1 MKKNSKKFLA
11 LFLAFGMTIQPA
23 GYIQAQE
30 VLTEAVTE
38 LSEIKENA
46 VQEESSAQ
54 SEAPVQTEVPA
65 QTETPVQTE
74 VPAHSEVPTQ
84 TEAPAQSE
92 VPAQTEAPV
101 QSEVQTE
108 TPMQSESA
116 TEACVTTPETEPEL
130 LEKTELKKTRA
141 ISKESPDT
149 ESVTEADTDGAT
161 YAVDN
166 STTLADGVYIPDQF
180 TVTGGSSKTTF
191 TCSKINVSAGKASAT
206 IEISS
211 EKYTYVKANGQKY
224 TTVTSGGKAV
234 VTFPVQLNKEN
245 KIIAYTTAMGGKEI
259 TYMITITINEDLA
272 GAITEVPDDLSASE
286 KDNSAFTNKVDNST
300 TFKDAV
306 YTPDGFSYAGGT
318 NKTSFSCTKVTVNG
332 GKAFATIVI
341 KSAKYDYVKTNGC
354 KYVTS
359 QDTTAGT
366 ATVVIPIKLNED
378 NVIVAH
384 TTAMGG
390 KEISYTLKVTMN
402 ENQQEATSESETDT
416 SSETNTDSET
426 ESETTKETNKNP
438 GGTFKD
444 GDYSVDVT
452 SSAQMFRVIKAVIT
466 LKNGVYTANITL
478 SGTGYDF
485 LFMGTAAEAKADSSN
500 KIGYTVDADGK
511 YVFTIPVSALDQPIP
526 VAAHSKK
533 NDAWYDRTLTFQSG
547 TMKLIS
553 STQPQPGTETE
564 TEKTTEKT
572 TEKPNKKP
580 DKESKYED
588 DLSGATSAVNS
599 STSLADGVYTPD
611 KFSWSGGSGR
621 VSISCSKITVSGGQA
636 YATLVFSSSSYSYI
650 KANGRK
656 YTGSAGGGTT
666 SFTIP
671 VQLNANNTVIGMT
684 TAMSAAHEITYNI
697 YIYLAAADKAATEG
711 NKNSNSEEA
720 PQIVGLNYQSE
731 TKLDN
736 AKLLHIYNYDEGI
749 TLLEI
754 DMTTDVKWKK
764 EADATSQNEAEKIS
778 AEYTSGEEGETE
790 IQTKEEIE
798 AELYKADT
806 LKYLIVPESV
816 EIPVGM
822 EKEMII
828 VRVPAKSVYV
838 SSTDTLEQLD
848 ALNQTDFIKTTGFN
862 AETCTVDALK
872 DALLNEEIKYAG
884 DFWNLEFKTLL
895 LSGCD
900 LALFSSE
907 ILPKEED
914 DLEEFAA
921 RYDAVTS
928 GFATLGVPMIV
939 DRSQDEESEEAASE
953 WKKVY
958 EILFECGETNEK

>member
-38 LSEIKENA
+38 LSEGKENA
-46 VQEESSAQ
+46 VQEETSSQ
-54 SEAPVQTEVPA
+54 SETPVQTEVPA
-65 QTETPVQTE
+65 QTE
-74 VPAHSEVPTQ
+74 
-84 TEAPAQSE
+84 APMQSE

-101 QSEVQTE
+101 QTESPAQSEVQTE

-130 LEKTELKKTRA
+130 LEKAELKKTRA

-180 TVTGGSSKTTF
+180 TVSGGSSKTTF
-191 TCSKINVSAGKASAT
+191 TCSKINVAAGKASAT
-206 IEISS
+206 IEIGS
-211 EKYTYVKANGQKY
+211 EKYTYIKANGQKY
-224 TTVTSGGKAV
+224 TTITGGGKAV
-234 VTFPVQLNKEN
+234 VTFPVQLNNEN
-245 KIIAYTTAMGGKEI
+245 RIIAYTTAMGGKEI
-259 TYMITITINEDLA
+259 TYMITITVNEDLA

-318 NKTSFSCTKVTVNG
+318 NKTSFSCTKVTVTK

-354 KYVTS
+354 KYATT

-378 NVIVAH
+378 NTIVAH

-402 ENQQEATSESETDT
+402 ENQQEATSESETET
-416 SSETNTDSET
+416 TSETNTESET

-452 SSAQMFRVIKAVIT
+452 SNAQMFRVIKAVIT

-485 LFMGTAAEAKADSSN
+485 LFMGTAAAAKADSSN
-500 KIGYTVDADGK
+500 KIGYTLDAEGK
-511 YVFTIPVSALDQPIP
+511 YVFTIPVSVLDQAIP

-533 NDAWYDRTLTFQSG
+533 NDTWYDRTLTFQSG

-553 STQPQPGTETE
+553 TTQPQPGTETE
-564 TEKTTEKT
+564 TEKTTEKPT
-572 TEKPNKKP
+572 EKETEKPNKKP

-599 STSLADGVYTPD
+599 STSLADGVYAAD

-697 YIYLAAADKAATEG
+697 YIYLAAADKSATEG
-711 NKNSNSEEA
+711 NKNQNSEEA

-754 DMTTDVKWKK
+754 DMATDMKW
-764 EADATSQNEAEKIS
+764 EQETDAASQD
-778 AEYTSGEEGETE
+778 
-790 IQTKEEIE
+790 E

-806 LKYLIVPESV
+806 LKYLIVPEDV

-828 VRVPAKSVYV
+828 VQLPAKSVYV
-838 SSTDTLEQLD
+838 SSNDTVEQLD

-862 AETCTVDALK
+862 AEACTVDVLK
-872 DALLNEEIKYAG
+872 EALLNEEVKYAG

-907 ILPKEED
+907 ILPNEED

-921 RYDAVTS
+921 RYEAVTS

-958 EILFECGETNEK
+958 EILFECGESNEK

>member
-11 LFLAFGMTIQPA
+11 LFLAFGMTIQSA

-38 LSEIKENA
+38 LSEGKENA
-46 VQEESSAQ
+46 VQEETSSQ
-54 SEAPVQTEVPA
+54 SETPVQTEVPA
-65 QTETPVQTE
+65 QTE
-74 VPAHSEVPTQ
+74 
-84 TEAPAQSE
+84 APMQSE

-101 QSEVQTE
+101 QTESPAQSEVQTE

-130 LEKTELKKTRA
+130 LEKAELKKTRA

-180 TVTGGSSKTTF
+180 TVSGGSSKTTF
-191 TCSKINVSAGKASAT
+191 TCSKINVAAGKASAT
-206 IEISS
+206 IEIGS
-211 EKYTYVKANGQKY
+211 EKYTYIKANGQKY
-224 TTVTSGGKAV
+224 TTITGGGKAV
-234 VTFPVQLNKEN
+234 VTFPVQLNNEN
-245 KIIAYTTAMGGKEI
+245 RIIAYTTAMGGKEI
-259 TYMITITINEDLA
+259 TYMITITVNEDLA

-318 NKTSFSCTKVTVNG
+318 NKTSFSCTKVTVTK

-354 KYVTS
+354 KYATT

-378 NVIVAH
+378 NTIVAH

-402 ENQQEATSESETDT
+402 ENQQEATSESETET
-416 SSETNTDSET
+416 TSETNTESET

-452 SSAQMFRVIKAVIT
+452 SNAQMFRVIKAVIT

-485 LFMGTAAEAKADSSN
+485 LFMGTAAAAKADSSN
-500 KIGYTVDADGK
+500 KIGYTLDAEGK
-511 YVFTIPVSALDQPIP
+511 YVFTIPVSVLDQAIP

-533 NDAWYDRTLTFQSG
+533 NDTWYDRTLTFQSG

-553 STQPQPGTETE
+553 TTQPQPGTETE
-564 TEKTTEKT
+564 TEKTTEKPT
-572 TEKPNKKP
+572 EKETEKPNKKP

-599 STSLADGVYTPD
+599 STSLADGVYAAD

-697 YIYLAAADKAATEG
+697 YIYLAAADKSATEG
-711 NKNSNSEEA
+711 NKNQNSEEA

-754 DMTTDVKWKK
+754 DMATDMKW
-764 EADATSQNEAEKIS
+764 EQETDAASQD
-778 AEYTSGEEGETE
+778 
-790 IQTKEEIE
+790 E

-806 LKYLIVPESV
+806 LKYLIVPEDV

-828 VRVPAKSVYV
+828 VQLPAKSVYV
-838 SSTDTLEQLD
+838 SSNDTVEQLD

-862 AETCTVDALK
+862 AEACTVDVLK
-872 DALLNEEIKYAG
+872 EALLNEEVKYAG

-907 ILPKEED
+907 ILPNEED

-921 RYDAVTS
+921 RYEAVTS

-958 EILFECGETNEK
+958 EILFECGESNEK

>member
-38 LSEIKENA
+38 LSEGKENA
-46 VQEESSAQ
+46 VQEETSSQ
-54 SEAPVQTEVPA
+54 S
-65 QTETPVQTE
+65 ETPVQTE
-74 VPAHSEVPTQ
+74 VPVQ
-84 TEAPAQSE
+84 TEAPMQSE

-101 QSEVQTE
+101 QTESPAQSEVQTE

-130 LEKTELKKTRA
+130 LEKAELKKTRA

-180 TVTGGSSKTTF
+180 TVSGGSSKTTF
-191 TCSKINVSAGKASAT
+191 TCSKINVAAGKASAT
-206 IEISS
+206 IEIGS
-211 EKYTYVKANGQKY
+211 EKYTYIKANGQKY
-224 TTVTSGGKAV
+224 TTITGGGKAV
-234 VTFPVQLNKEN
+234 VTFPVQLNNEN
-245 KIIAYTTAMGGKEI
+245 RIIAYTTAMGGKEI
-259 TYMITITINEDLA
+259 TYMITITVNEDLA

-318 NKTSFSCTKVTVNG
+318 NKTSFSCTKVTVTK

-354 KYVTS
+354 KYATT

-378 NVIVAH
+378 NTIVAH

-402 ENQQEATSESETDT
+402 ENQQEATSESETET
-416 SSETNTDSET
+416 TSETNTESET

-452 SSAQMFRVIKAVIT
+452 SNAQMFRVIKAVIT

-485 LFMGTAAEAKADSSN
+485 LFMGTAAAAKADSSN
-500 KIGYTVDADGK
+500 KIGYTLDAEGK
-511 YVFTIPVSALDQPIP
+511 YVFTIPVSVLDQAIP

-533 NDAWYDRTLTFQSG
+533 NDTWYDRTLTFQSG

-553 STQPQPGTETE
+553 TTQPQPGTETE
-564 TEKTTEKT
+564 TEKTTEKPT
-572 TEKPNKKP
+572 EKETEKPNKKP

-599 STSLADGVYTPD
+599 STSLADGVYAAD

-697 YIYLAAADKAATEG
+697 YIYLAAADKSATEG
-711 NKNSNSEEA
+711 NKNQNSEEA

-754 DMTTDVKWKK
+754 DMATDMKW
-764 EADATSQNEAEKIS
+764 EQETDAASQD
-778 AEYTSGEEGETE
+778 
-790 IQTKEEIE
+790 E
-798 AELYKADT
+798 AELYNADT
-806 LKYLIVPESV
+806 LKYLIVPEDV

-828 VRVPAKSVYV
+828 VQLPAKSVYV
-838 SSTDTLEQLD
+838 SSNDTVEQLD

-862 AETCTVDALK
+862 AEACTVDVLK
-872 DALLNEEIKYAG
+872 EALLNEEVKYAG

-907 ILPKEED
+907 ILPNEED

-921 RYDAVTS
+921 RYEAVTS

-958 EILFECGETNEK
+958 EILFECGESNEK

>member
-11 LFLAFGMTIQPA
+11 LFLAFGMTIQSA

-38 LSEIKENA
+38 LSEGKENA
-46 VQEESSAQ
+46 VQEETSSQ
-54 SEAPVQTEVPA
+54 SETPVQTEVPA
-65 QTETPVQTE
+65 QTE
-74 VPAHSEVPTQ
+74 
-84 TEAPAQSE
+84 APMQSE

-101 QSEVQTE
+101 QTESPAQSEVQTE

-130 LEKTELKKTRA
+130 LEKAELKKTRA

-180 TVTGGSSKTTF
+180 TVSGGSSKTTF
-191 TCSKINVSAGKASAT
+191 TCSKINVAAGKASAT
-206 IEISS
+206 IEIGS
-211 EKYTYVKANGQKY
+211 EKYTYIKANGQKY
-224 TTVTSGGKAV
+224 TTITGGGKAV
-234 VTFPVQLNKEN
+234 VTFPVQLNNEN
-245 KIIAYTTAMGGKEI
+245 RIIAYTTAMGGKEI
-259 TYMITITINEDLA
+259 TYMITITVNEDLA

-318 NKTSFSCTKVTVNG
+318 NKTSFSCTKVTVTK

-354 KYVTS
+354 KYATT

-378 NVIVAH
+378 NTIVAH

-402 ENQQEATSESETDT
+402 ENQQEATSESETET
-416 SSETNTDSET
+416 TSETNTESET

-452 SSAQMFRVIKAVIT
+452 SNAQMFRVIKAVIT

-485 LFMGTAAEAKADSSN
+485 LFMGTAAAAKADSSN
-500 KIGYTVDADGK
+500 KIGYTLDAEGK
-511 YVFTIPVSALDQPIP
+511 YVFTIPVSVLDQAIP

-533 NDAWYDRTLTFQSG
+533 NDTWYDRTLTFQSG

-553 STQPQPGTETE
+553 TTQPQPGTETE
-564 TEKTTEKT
+564 TEKTTEKPT
-572 TEKPNKKP
+572 EKETEKPNKKP

-599 STSLADGVYTPD
+599 STSLADGVYAAD

-697 YIYLAAADKAATEG
+697 YIYLAAADKSATEG
-711 NKNSNSEEA
+711 NKNQNSEEA

-754 DMTTDVKWKK
+754 DMATDMKW
-764 EADATSQNEAEKIS
+764 EQETDAASQD
-778 AEYTSGEEGETE
+778 
-790 IQTKEEIE
+790 E
-798 AELYKADT
+798 AELYNADT
-806 LKYLIVPESV
+806 LKYLIVPEDV

-828 VRVPAKSVYV
+828 VQLPAKSVYV
-838 SSTDTLEQLD
+838 SSNDTVEQLD

-862 AETCTVDALK
+862 AEACTVDVLK
-872 DALLNEEIKYAG
+872 EALLNEEVKYAG

-907 ILPKEED
+907 ILPNEED

-921 RYDAVTS
+921 RYEAVTS

-958 EILFECGETNEK
+958 EILFECGESNEK

>member
-11 LFLAFGMTIQPA
+11 LFLAFGMTIQPV

-46 VQEESSAQ
+46 VQEKSSAQ
-54 SEAPVQTEVPA
+54 SKAPAQSETPVQTEVPA
-65 QTETPVQTE
+65 QTETPVQSE
-74 VPAHSEVPTQ
+74 VPAQSEAPAQSEVPAQSET
-84 TEAPAQSE
+84 PVQSE

-101 QSEVQTE
+101 QSEVPTE

-191 TCSKINVSAGKASAT
+191 TCSKINVAAGKASAT

-224 TTVTSGGKAV
+224 TTVTGGGKAV

-259 TYMITITINEDLA
+259 TYMIIITIHEDLA

-354 KYVTS
+354 KYVTT

-485 LFMGTAAEAKADSSN
+485 LFMGTAAAAKADSSN

-553 STQPQPGTETE
+553 TAQPQPGTETE

-711 NKNSNSEEA
+711 NKNPNSEEA

-754 DMTTDVKWKK
+754 DMTTDVKW
-764 EADATSQNEAEKIS
+764 EQETDAASQD
-778 AEYTSGEEGETE
+778 
-790 IQTKEEIE
+790 E

-806 LKYLIVPESV
+806 LKYLIVPEGV

-939 DRSQDEESEEAASE
+939 DRSQDEKSEEAASE